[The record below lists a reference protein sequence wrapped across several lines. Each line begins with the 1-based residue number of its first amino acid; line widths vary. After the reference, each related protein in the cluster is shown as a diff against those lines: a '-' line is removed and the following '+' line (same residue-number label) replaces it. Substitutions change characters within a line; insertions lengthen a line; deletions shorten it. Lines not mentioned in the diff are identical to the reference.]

1 MPKISINNS
10 LTTSGSFKY
19 VRTLSA
25 ADYKRQENPGD
36 VNNKQVFGD
45 NYAFVTFFY
54 DLNSVNLNQYG
65 SSIAELELSKIKILE
80 DTHNSTTSNLTIY
93 NPSGRKR

>member
-1 MPKISINNS
+1 MIIMHLWP
-10 LTTSGSFKY
+10 
-19 VRTLSA
+19 
-25 ADYKRQENPGD
+25 
-36 VNNKQVFGD
+36 
-45 NYAFVTFFY
+45 FY

-93 NPSGRKR
+93 NPSGRKDD